1 MDDHD
6 RQERSAESRLREY
19 FDEAE
24 RAAGVRSVQGSQID
38 RRAGHLGAAENPDG
52 WCPRGWNPAR
62 SAITRRCREV
72 RAALLTLTPRQRDV
86 LAAVYA
92 TDAATWQAHADRAFA
107 AGTGIELVRRFGD
120 LVGVALLLAPAPV
133 ATAAPLASSSPPPPL
148 VEDDAALR
156 TRLAA
161 SAEWGAARAY
171 WGLPAPLDHFAR
183 GELDL
188 AAAWL
193 GEAPRQVRLPVW
205 RPRLQRTDGAGA
217 WLVRLAGREAVAE
230 HLAAARAAHAEAL
243 AAFCRAADLQ
253 PAREKAKARKPRV
266 YRWEASTIAKVR
278 VLP

>member
-92 TDAATWQAHADRAFA
+92 TDAATWQTHTDRAFA
-107 AGTGIELVRRFGD
+107 AGTGAAPAVRRSVASPD
-120 LVGVALLLAPAPV
+120 RLVAFVGEG
-133 ATAAPLASSSPPPPL
+133 SPPPGCSFGSKNL
-148 VEDDAALR
+148 GSKAM
-156 TRLAA
+156 T
-161 SAEWGAARAY
+161 SAKSQHAARS
-171 WGLPAPLDHFAR
+171 
-183 GELDL
+183 
-188 AAAWL
+188 
-193 GEAPRQVRLPVW
+193 
-205 RPRLQRTDGAGA
+205 QR
-217 WLVRLAGREAVAE
+217 R
-230 HLAAARAAHAEAL
+230 
-243 AAFCRAADLQ
+243 
-253 PAREKAKARKPRV
+253 
-266 YRWEASTIAKVR
+266 
-278 VLP
+278 